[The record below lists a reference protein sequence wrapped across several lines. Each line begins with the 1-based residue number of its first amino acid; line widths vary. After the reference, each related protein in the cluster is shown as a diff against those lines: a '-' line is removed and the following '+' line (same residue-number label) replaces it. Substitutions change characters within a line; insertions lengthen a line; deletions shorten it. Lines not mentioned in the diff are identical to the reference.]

1 MALWITIYI
10 VIYMKGKPEYIIL
23 NYLYQFHDFYR
34 AVNLPPS
41 LRNLVGEESQIG
53 IFQHTVNELIDAGFI
68 EPRERE
74 LYRIT
79 LEGMRKVEQ
88 WERKKK
94 EEDEER
100 NLRRDYAWESEDEE
114 SLMILLAQLKHRA
127 AMALWMSLLAMASVC
142 AVVFF
147 LVWRRG

>member
-1 MALWITIYI
+1 
-10 VIYMKGKPEYIIL
+10 MKGKPEYIIL

-34 AVNLPPS
+34 AVNLPLS
-41 LRNLVGEESQIG
+41 LRNLVGEESQVG
-53 IFQHTVNELIDAGFI
+53 LFQHTVNELIDAGYI

-79 LEGMRKVEQ
+79 EEGKRKVEQ

-127 AMALWMSLLAMASVC
+127 TMALWMSLLAMASVC

>member
-1 MALWITIYI
+1 
-10 VIYMKGKPEYIIL
+10 MKGKPEYIIL

-41 LRNLVGEESQIG
+41 LRNLVGEENQVG
-53 IFQHTVNELIDAGFI
+53 LFQHTVNELIDAGYI

-79 LEGMRKVEQ
+79 EEGKRKVEQ
-88 WERKKK
+88 WERIKK

-100 NLRRDYAWESEDEE
+100 NLRRGFAWDGEDEE
-114 SLMILLAQLKHRA
+114 SLMILLAQIRHKA
-127 AMALWMSLLAMASVC
+127 GMALWMSLLAMASVF

-147 LVWRRG
+147 LVWRKG